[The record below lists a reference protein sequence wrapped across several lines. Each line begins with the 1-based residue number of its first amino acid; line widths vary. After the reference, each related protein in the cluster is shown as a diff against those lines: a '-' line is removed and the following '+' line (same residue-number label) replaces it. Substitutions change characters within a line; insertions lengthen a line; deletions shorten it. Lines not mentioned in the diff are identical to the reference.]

1 VFCLW
6 GLGSCPLAIIP
17 GEGMASRQYCNGFQM
32 MFLISTANDLATGA
46 TSQSASRYFFCKC
59 AAIHSIFFFLFL
71 VVNCVMHVHICPR
84 AHSRLQRNV
93 LGGVIVFGLGA
104 RPDGRRAGAAS
115 PLPIS

>member
-32 MFLISTANDLATGA
+32 MFLISTANGLATAA
-46 TSQSASRYFFCKC
+46 TSQSASRYFLQMCRNTQ
-59 AAIHSIFFFLFL
+59 HFFFLFL
-71 VVNCVMHVHICPR
+71 VVNCVMHAHICPR
-84 AHSRLQRNV
+84 AHSRLQPNV

>member
-1 VFCLW
+1 MFCLW

-32 MFLISTANDLATGA
+32 MFLISTANGLATAA
-46 TSQSASRYFFCKC
+46 TSQSASRYFF
-59 AAIHSIFFFLFL
+59 ANVPQYTAFFSSCFL

-104 RPDGRRAGAAS
+104 RPDGRRARAAS